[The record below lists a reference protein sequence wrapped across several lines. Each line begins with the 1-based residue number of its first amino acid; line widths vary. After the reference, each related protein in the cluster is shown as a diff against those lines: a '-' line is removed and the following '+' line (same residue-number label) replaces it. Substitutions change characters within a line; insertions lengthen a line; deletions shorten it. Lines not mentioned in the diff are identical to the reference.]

1 MEAPVMSNQP
11 ERRVYRHRAFTRVWH
26 WLNLICLM
34 VLLAS
39 GLQIFNAYPRLHW
52 GQYGANADK
61 AFIEIMPEATAD
73 GGARGVTRIG
83 PLKLTT
89 TGVLGLS
96 KGQGGELEGRAFPR
110 WLTVPSYQDLAT
122 GRRFHFFFA
131 WSFVLLGAAY
141 VIHSTVSRHLKG
153 ELLPTREEL
162 APRRLLAEIKDHARL
177 KVPRGEEAL
186 RYNPIQKLAY
196 LAVIFGLLPL
206 MVLTGLTMMP
216 GMDAAWPWLLDLF
229 GGRPS
234 ARTIHFISA
243 SLIVL
248 FVAVHVFEVILVG
261 PVRAIGSMITGWWTV
276 EAEKPAKDAP

>member
-1 MEAPVMSNQP
+1 MSSEP
-11 ERRVYRHRAFTRVWH
+11 ARRVYRHRAFTRIWH
-26 WLNLICLM
+26 WLNLLCLV

-52 GQYGANADK
+52 GAYGANADK
-61 AFIEIMPEATAD
+61 AFIEILPEATAD

-83 PLKLTT
+83 GLELTT

-96 KGQGGELEGRAFPR
+96 KGPDGMIEGRAFPR
-110 WLTVPSYQDLAT
+110 WMTIPSYQDLTT
-122 GRRFHFFFA
+122 GRRFHFYFA
-131 WSFVLLGAAY
+131 WAFVLLGAAY
-141 VIHSTVSRHLKG
+141 VIHSAISRHLKG
-153 ELLPTREEL
+153 DLLPTRQEL
-162 APRRLLAEIKDHARL
+162 SPRRLLAEIKDHARL
-177 KVPRGEEAL
+177 KVPRGEDAL

-196 LAVIFGLLPL
+196 LAAVFVLLPL

-216 GMDAAWPWLLDLF
+216 AMDAAWPWLLDLF

-234 ARTIHFISA
+234 ARTLHFISA
-243 SLIVL
+243 GLIVL

-276 EAEKPAKDAP
+276 EPPAKDKP

>member
-1 MEAPVMSNQP
+1 MSSEP
-11 ERRVYRHRAFTRVWH
+11 ARRVYRHRAFTRIWH
-26 WLNLICLM
+26 WLNLLCLV

-52 GQYGANADK
+52 GAYGANADK
-61 AFIEIMPEATAD
+61 AFIEILPEATAD

-83 PLKLTT
+83 GLELTT

-96 KGQGGELEGRAFPR
+96 KGQGGMIEGRAFPR
-110 WLTVPSYQDLAT
+110 WMTIPSYQDLAT

-131 WSFVLLGAAY
+131 WGFVLLGAAY
-141 VIHSTVSRHLKG
+141 VIHSAVSRHLKG
-153 ELLPTREEL
+153 DLLPTREEL
-162 APRRLLAEIKDHARL
+162 SPRRLLAEIKAHARL

-196 LAVIFGLLPL
+196 LAAVFVLLPL

-261 PVRAIGSMITGWWTV
+261 PVRAVRSMITGWWTV
-276 EAEKPAKDAP
+276 EADNPVKGRP

>member
-1 MEAPVMSNQP
+1 MDSEPG
-11 ERRVYRHRAFTRVWH
+11 RRVYRHRAFTRVWH
-26 WLNLICLM
+26 WLNLLCLA

-61 AFIEIMPEATAD
+61 AFIEILPEATAD

-83 PLKLTT
+83 GLELTT

-96 KGQGGELEGRAFPR
+96 NGQGGVIEGRAFPR
-110 WLTVPSYQDLAT
+110 WMTLPSYQDLAT

-131 WSFVLLGAAY
+131 WAFVALLVAY
-141 VIHSTVSRHLKG
+141 VLHSALSRHLRG

-162 APRRLLAEIKDHARL
+162 SPRRLLAEIKDHARL
-177 KVPRGEEAL
+177 KVPRGEDAL

-196 LAVIFGLLPL
+196 LGVVFILLPL
-206 MVLTGLTMMP
+206 MVLTGLTMTP
-216 GMDAAWPWLLDLF
+216 GMDAAWPWLLDVF
-229 GGRPS
+229 GGRQS
-234 ARTIHFISA
+234 ARTLHFISA

-248 FVAVHVFEVILVG
+248 FVLVHVFEVILVG

-276 EAEKPAKDAP
+276 EADKPAKEGL